1 MDHPS
6 PRLLNRGHRA
16 PGGVPPDHSGE
27 VPGPIASPVLGGR
40 SPVGFDASVERALVC
55 AVGRGRLHA
64 GGILDG
70 GPLHGTRIFLA
81 QKRRPCS

>member
-6 PRLLNRGHRA
+6 PRPLNRGHRA

-40 SPVGFDASVERALVC
+40 HLRAVIS
-55 AVGRGRLHA
+55 GW
-64 GGILDG
+64 I
-70 GPLHGTRIFLA
+70 
-81 QKRRPCS
+81 